1 MIKHQGCRVPCP
13 LCRQVIRVPP
23 RLVPRPPCPPT
34 PPQPRP
40 VIWLSH
46 PLQQQDRAAAQRHR
60 CLWAMAGCGLPLA
73 GPTCPPPA
81 APCAGPPPPTRWLHP
96 GRPPPITPTHRQL
109 AALHMDPQ
117 PRGTVTRP
125 PAAAGAAWGQAAF
138 PHPLPGRA
146 PGRPAV
152 PSCGLTPGTRG
163 SCWGAARSRGG
174 EGPGAGWRHRGGQMP
189 GARWRAARGRRGTRR
204 HSRWATRPGPV

>member
-46 PLQQQDRAAAQRHR
+46 PLQQQDRGAAQRHR

-109 AALHMDPQ
+109 AALHMDSQ
-117 PRGTVTRP
+117 PRGTVTR
-125 PAAAGAAWGQAAF
+125 AAAARCCW
-138 PHPLPGRA
+138 
-146 PGRPAV
+146 
-152 PSCGLTPGTRG
+152 CGM
-163 SCWGAARSRGG
+163 
-174 EGPGAGWRHRGGQMP
+174 GAGGLPAPPPRP
-189 GARWRAARGRRGTRR
+189 GSGEASSAELRTDTGDKGLLLGRRTQSGR
-204 HSRWATRPGPV
+204 